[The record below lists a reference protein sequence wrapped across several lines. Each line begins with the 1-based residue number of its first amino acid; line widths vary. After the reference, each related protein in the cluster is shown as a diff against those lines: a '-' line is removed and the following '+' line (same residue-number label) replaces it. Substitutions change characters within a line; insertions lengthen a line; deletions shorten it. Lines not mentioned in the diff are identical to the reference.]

1 LEESTLAL
9 AIRRLADPLSAESVQ
24 IRSDSCNFEELATRP
39 PEANPQDRPKS
50 SAKSRPA
57 LHQTT
62 TPGTLPFSP
71 TEASELSVLLTVGEV
86 AERLKLFR
94 ATVYSLVKRG
104 ELPSI
109 RVSNSIRVLRDAV
122 EALAR

>member
-1 LEESTLAL
+1 
-9 AIRRLADPLSAESVQ
+9 
-24 IRSDSCNFEELATRP
+24 
-39 PEANPQDRPKS
+39 
-50 SAKSRPA
+50 
-57 LHQTT
+57 
-62 TPGTLPFSP
+62 
-71 TEASELSVLLTVGEV
+71 VLLTVGEV
-86 AERLKLFR
+86 VERLKLSR

>member
-1 LEESTLAL
+1 M
-9 AIRRLADPLSAESVQ
+9 
-24 IRSDSCNFEELATRP
+24 RSNSCNFEELAACP
-39 PEANPQDRPKS
+39 QEANLQGRPRS

-62 TPGTLPFSP
+62 TPGTLPSLLKETP
-71 TEASELSVLLTVGEV
+71 ELSVLLTVGEV
-86 AERLKLFR
+86 AERLKLSR